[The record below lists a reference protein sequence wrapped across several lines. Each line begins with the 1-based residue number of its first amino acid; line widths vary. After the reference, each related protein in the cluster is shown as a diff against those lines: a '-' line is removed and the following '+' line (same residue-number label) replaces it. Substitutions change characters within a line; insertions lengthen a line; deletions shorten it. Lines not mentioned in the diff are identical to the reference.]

1 MDCDVRY
8 YFCSLRP
15 NAAVWHG
22 IALCDMAMVES
33 LARAPTKIPLQWRR
47 TCARS
52 RNQDSYLVHKV
63 SNFERFL
70 YDLILANNQRV
81 TMVRMRESSTEP
93 ASIAALICS
102 SRTFAVTAITGRRF
116 CTRSSLLS
124 GLLRRPSPC
133 DSLCRI
139 RRVADRPSNTGIWIT
154 KSVDLKCVL
163 CAAQPHL
170 GVHEHSVEGRF
181 FQEL

>member
-1 MDCDVRY
+1 M
-8 YFCSLRP
+8 
-15 NAAVWHG
+15 
-22 IALCDMAMVES
+22 IES
-33 LARAPTKIPLQWRR
+33 LGRASTKTPLQWQR
-47 TCARS
+47 TRARS
-52 RNQDSYLVHKV
+52 RNQGSYLVHEV

-70 YDLILANNQRV
+70 DDLILAHNQRV

-116 CTRSSLLS
+116 CTRSFLPS
-124 GLLRRPSPC
+124 GLLKRPSPC

-139 RRVADRPSNTGIWIT
+139 RRVADRPSNTGIWTT
-154 KSVDLKCVL
+154 KSVDRERVL